1 MNEEKFSPPLGLN
14 LRSPDLKA
22 RLLKVSNAD
31 PNIGKSRPMNCNT
44 KITNLFSRLC
54 VFLIFKAMYAPEK
67 IPADPQVAQAREKPL
82 AYQFYRG
89 VELHPRLLG
98 VGKFLIAVAVHNAT
112 FEFKFHPAS
121 THPSIHT

>member
-1 MNEEKFSPPLGLN
+1 
-14 LRSPDLKA
+14 
-22 RLLKVSNAD
+22 
-31 PNIGKSRPMNCNT
+31 
-44 KITNLFSRLC
+44 
-54 VFLIFKAMYAPEK
+54 MYAPEK

-112 FEFKFHPAS
+112 FEFKFHPS
-121 THPSIHT
+121 MHRQFLFPSRVNLRLSIPNK

>member
-31 PNIGKSRPMNCNT
+31 PNIGKSRPMNCNP

-54 VFLIFKAMYAPEK
+54 VFLIVKAMYAPEK

-112 FEFKFHPAS
+112 FEFKFNPLIHPYIDS
-121 THPSIHT
+121 S